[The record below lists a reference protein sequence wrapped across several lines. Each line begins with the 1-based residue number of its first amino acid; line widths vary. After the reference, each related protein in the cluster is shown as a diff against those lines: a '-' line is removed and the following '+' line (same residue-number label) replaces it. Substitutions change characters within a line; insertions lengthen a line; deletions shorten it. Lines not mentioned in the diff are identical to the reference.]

1 MTEQRELSAEE
12 LEAEAAGKLPDRQAM
27 TTLGDLGSGLV
38 PDSLLDLDVNLDLD
52 ADVAAPIDAAIAANA
67 NVAAPI
73 DAAIAANANVAAPI
87 DAAVSANVLS
97 PGSISMASAE
107 QDSTIVQDLDG
118 VAEANANQDAVIDQG
133 DTETGTTTG
142 STETGA

>member
-1 MTEQRELSAEE
+1 MTERELTAEE
-12 LEAEAAGKLPDRQAM
+12 LEAETAGKLPDRQAM
-27 TTLGDLGSGLV
+27 TTLGDLGSSGLL

-73 DAAIAANANVAAPI
+73 DAA
-87 DAAVSANVLS
+87 VSANVLS
-97 PGSISMASAE
+97 PGAVSLASAN

-118 VAEANANQDAVIDQG
+118 VAEANANQDAAIGQG
-133 DTETGTTTG
+133 DTETGV
-142 STETGA
+142 

>member
-1 MTEQRELSAEE
+1 MTERELTAEE
-12 LEAEAAGKLPDRQAM
+12 LEAEQAGKLPDRQAM
-27 TTLGDLGSGLV
+27 TTLGDIGTTGLI

-73 DAAIAANANVAAPI
+73 DAA
-87 DAAVSANVLS
+87 VSANVLS
-97 PGSISMASAE
+97 PGSASIATAT

-118 VAEANANQDAVIDQG
+118 VAEADATQTSTIDQG
-133 DTETGTTTG
+133 DTESDT
-142 STETGA
+142 SV

>member
-1 MTEQRELSAEE
+1 MNMNSGPLSAEE
-12 LEAEAAGKLPDRQAM
+12 LDAESAGALPERQAM
-27 TTLGDLGSGLV
+27 TTLGDLDTSSLL

-73 DAAIAANANVAAPI
+73 DAA
-87 DAAVSANVLS
+87 VSANVLS
-97 PGSISMASAE
+97 PGAVSIATAT

-118 VAEANANQDAVIDQG
+118 VAEATANQDAEIGQG
-133 DTETGTTTG
+133 DTESDTVTQ
-142 STETGA
+142 

>member
-1 MTEQRELSAEE
+1 MTERELTAEE
-12 LEAEAAGKLPDRQAM
+12 LEAESAGKLPDRQAM
-27 TTLGDLGSGLV
+27 TTLGDLGSSGLL

-73 DAAIAANANVAAPI
+73 DAA
-87 DAAVSANVLS
+87 VSANVLS
-97 PGSISMASAE
+97 PGAVSLASAT

-118 VAEANANQDAVIDQG
+118 VAEANANQDATIGQG
-133 DTETGTTTG
+133 DTETG
-142 STETGA
+142 A

>member
-1 MTEQRELSAEE
+1 MTEARRELTNEE
-12 LEAEAAGKLPDRQAM
+12 LEAEAGGKLPDRQAM

-73 DAAIAANANVAAPI
+73 DAA
-87 DAAVSANVLS
+87 VSANVLS
-97 PGSISMASAE
+97 PDATSVASAT
-107 QDSTIVQDLDG
+107 QTSTIVQDLDG
-118 VAEANANQDAVIDQG
+118 VAEADATQSSDISQG
-133 DTETGTTTG
+133 DTETG
-142 STETGA
+142 A

>member
-52 ADVAAPIDAAIAANA
+52 ADVAAPIDAA
-67 NVAAPI
+67 V
-73 DAAIAANANVAAPI
+73 AANANVAAPI

-97 PGSISMASAE
+97 PDATSVASAT

-118 VAEANANQDAVIDQG
+118 VATASADQDAVIDQG
-133 DTETGTTTG
+133 DTETGV
-142 STETGA
+142 

>member
-1 MTEQRELSAEE
+1 MTERELTAEE

-27 TTLGDLGSGLV
+27 TTLGDIGTSGLV

-73 DAAIAANANVAAPI
+73 DAA
-87 DAAVSANVLS
+87 VSANVLS
-97 PGSISMASAE
+97 PGSASIATAT

-118 VAEANANQDAVIDQG
+118 VAEANANQDATIDQG
-133 DTETGTTTG
+133 DTETG
-142 STETGA
+142 A